1 MTHLQSRKT
10 ALITGATSGIGF
22 HCADL
27 LALKGYDVVIIGRNE
42 AKMNKAKALLEKHPV
57 QVHALLLDLTQADS
71 AQTIY
76 DFCQQKQLHIDVL
89 ICNAGMYMVQCLADT
104 PPKEIEKVVNLHV
117 LNPSLLCH
125 YFGKHMKEKREGHI
139 LIVSSLAAYTPFPTL
154 SLYAGSKRYLSHL
167 SHAIRSELKPYNV
180 GVTNLCP
187 GGVSTDFFPTIG
199 SVIRLATRF
208 HFMMTP
214 QKVAQK
220 ALKAMFK
227 NKKKIT
233 PGFYN
238 RILIALIPLLPQCI
252 IDYLHTHTS
261 FFSNQMDYEL

>member
-1 MTHLQSRKT
+1 MTRLQSQKT

-27 LALKGYDVVIIGRNE
+27 LALKGYNVVIVGKNE

-57 QVHALLLDLTQADS
+57 QIHSLLLDLTQANS
-71 AQTIY
+71 AQLIY
-76 DFCQQKQLHIDVL
+76 EYCQNNQLDIDVL

-104 PPKEIEKVVNLHV
+104 PPQEVEKVVNLHV

-125 YFGKHMKEKREGHI
+125 FFGKQMKEKGKGHI
-139 LIVSSLAAYTPFPTL
+139 LIVSSLASYTPFPTL

-167 SHAIRSELKPYNV
+167 SNAIRSELKPYRV
-180 GVTNLCP
+180 SVTNLCP
-187 GGVSTDFFPTIG
+187 GGVSTDFFTTMG
-199 SVIRLATRF
+199 SVMRLATRF

-220 ALKAMFK
+220 ALKAMFN

-238 RILIALIPLLPQCI
+238 RILIALIPLVPQCI